1 MSLIDKQMLLRDL
14 EQRLGEFVP
23 GNLIPMITAQAGEAM
38 AAYDVNALPDD
49 RPDLDSEDL
58 LDAFLNAKRVEGR
71 ADSTIERYRYQL
83 TRLRDDTG
91 VPFCKM
97 TVHHIRAYF
106 TSERERGISSGT
118 LEGNRQC
125 YNAFFGWLHRENL
138 IEKNPMT
145 NLTAIKTPKVKRL
158 PFTDVEIQKLISAA
172 GDSLRDLAIITFLA
186 STGCRI
192 SEACGADEDDIDW
205 QHSCLTVT
213 GKGNKQRTVYLD
225 DLSVW
230 YLTDYLK
237 SRTDNSP
244 ALFVG
249 RASERMT
256 PGGVRAML
264 KQLEKRSGVENVHPH
279 RFRRTRATSLID
291 AGMPIQDVKTILGHD
306 KLDTTMTYVYID
318 EKNVASS
325 FRRYA

>member
-1 MSLIDKQMLLRDL
+1 MSLLDKKMFLRDL
-14 EQRLGEFVP
+14 EERLGEFVP
-23 GNLIPMITAQAGEAM
+23 GNLIPMITAQAGEAL
-38 AAYDVNALPDD
+38 AAYDVNGIPEDG
-49 RPDLDSEDL
+49 PDLDSEDL
-58 LDAFLNAKRVEGR
+58 LQTYLNAKKVEGR
-71 ADSTIERYRYQL
+71 SAATIERYRYLL
-83 TRLRDDTG
+83 TRLRDETG
-91 VPFCKM
+91 VPFYRI
-97 TVHHIRAYF
+97 TVHHVRAYL
-106 TSERERGISSGT
+106 TTERERGISSGT

-125 YNAFFGWLHRENL
+125 YNAFFGWLQREGL
-138 IEKNPMT
+138 IEKNPMV
-145 NLTAIKTPKVKRL
+145 NLTAIKKPTVKRL
-158 PFTDVEIQKLISAA
+158 PFSDVELQKLLTSA
-172 GDSLRDLAIITFLA
+172 GDSLRDLAIISFLA

-192 SEACGADEDDIDW
+192 SEACGANEEDIDW

-213 GKGNKQRTVYLD
+213 GKGDKQRTVYLD
-225 DLSVW
+225 ELSVW

-237 SRTDNSP
+237 SRTDESP
-244 ALFVG
+244 ALFIG
-249 RASERMT
+249 RGSERMT